1 MKKLRASA
9 QGDGEATPTT
19 ANLPPPTSHVV
30 YYVGSVGVRSS
41 THSSDLLDS
50 LLEKH
55 CTSRRRRKLSRREIL
70 PQLMRTQTQ
79 HKESRKFSVK
89 LKAF

>member
-1 MKKLRASA
+1 MKKLRTSA
-9 QGDGEATPTT
+9 RGDSEATPTT
-19 ANLPPPTSHVV
+19 ANLPPPTSYVV
-30 YYVGSVGVRSS
+30 HYVGSVGVRSS

-55 CTSRRRRKLSRREIL
+55 GTRRRRKLSRRGIL

-79 HKESRKFSVK
+79 HEESRK
-89 LKAF
+89 